1 MHPEN
6 PDVPLWSILPFICLL
21 GCIALLPLKAP
32 HWWEHNKNKGIV
44 AGLLALPVA
53 AWLLSHQPEALLH
66 SMHEYVSFI
75 ALLTALF
82 VVAGG
87 IHLAGDLRATPRTNT
102 VLLGVGA
109 VLANLLGTTG
119 ASMVL
124 IRLVLRTNS
133 ERRHTEH
140 LPFFF
145 ILVVSNCGGLLTP
158 MGDPPLFLGYLR
170 GVPFTWTLQLFPFWL
185 LAIAWLLGLFFVMDR
200 KAYARESLADLRRD
214 DTQVQPM
221 RLIGWRN
228 IPLLFAVV
236 GAIFLDSPLREGA
249 MLALAAVSYLVS
261 SRTALKEN
269 GFAFGPIIE
278 VAVLFVGI
286 FVTMVPALELLAGH
300 GAELGLDKPWQYFL
314 ITGSLSSVLDNAPT
328 YLTFLSAAQSLGLE
342 PEVVGMPHLYLV
354 AISVGAVFMGAN
366 TYIGNG
372 PNFMVKAIAET
383 SGYRTAS
390 FGRYAL
396 TAVLTLSPVYLLV
409 VLYLALA

>member
-185 LAIAWLLGLFFVMDR
+185 LAIAWLLGLFFVLDR
-200 KAYARESLADLRRD
+200 KAYARESLADIRRD

-249 MLALAAVSYLVS
+249 MLALAAVSYFVS

-372 PNFMVKAIAET
+372 PNFMVRRLPKH
-383 SGYRTAS
+383 RVTALPRS
-390 FGRYAL
+390 AA
-396 TAVLTLSPVYLLV
+396 TH
-409 VLYLALA
+409 